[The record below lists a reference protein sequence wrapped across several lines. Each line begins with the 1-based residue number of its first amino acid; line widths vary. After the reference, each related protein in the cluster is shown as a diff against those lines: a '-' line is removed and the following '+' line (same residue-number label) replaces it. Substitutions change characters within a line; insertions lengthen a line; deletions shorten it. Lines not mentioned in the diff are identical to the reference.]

1 MLGGGRG
8 RNPIRHTTYNSG
20 HFKHKHNEINP
31 IRHTTCNS
39 GNLLYN
45 TYRKQL
51 EDGIITLKIP

>member
-45 TYRKQL
+45 TYR
-51 EDGIITLKIP
+51 LKDIHNLKSTNL